1 MLDSLLFSFLI
12 ACFSVNFGKTLP
24 TSAVQADSRMAKRR
38 KMVADCKGMRAQI
51 FEFEQDWTRK
61 HNRIP
66 KTYERGAMQSVY
78 AKYRELKKDIRNLAA
93 VDLQRTARGFIARC
107 RLRGPSH
114 SRARP
119 SWAVNHSAVHSGTG
133 GTAAA
138 HSTAATTGGKAAV
151 HKSVDDLITATNSS
165 HHQPLSHF
173 AESHKAAAAS
183 LQHQHQHQPQLHIGS
198 GGSTSSHPEGTPL
211 GDLYGRYRELLN
223 NKRELKRKL
232 KKFDEDF
239 VEQWGRLPKKADKEV
254 IRPMYQKYHEVKSSL
269 DELKSQIE
277 QSHGPLPDD
286 LLEDG
291 KHGGSTGSLTSGGG
305 KTSDA
310 DGDSEVMDGKQTR
323 SKSVNNAYCL
333 TQWEAVSL
341 RVTATVPSICRV
353 MTMTTNRSVL
363 TDKPDMTRS
372 NSSSIRITTSLRAP
386 STPLEGSYPFR
397 NH

>member
-1 MLDSLLFSFLI
+1 
-12 ACFSVNFGKTLP
+12 
-24 TSAVQADSRMAKRR
+24 MAKRR

-51 FEFEQDWTRK
+51 FEFEQEWTRK

-66 KTYERGAMQSVY
+66 KTYERGAMQTVY

-107 RLRGPSH
+107 RLRDPAARH
-114 SRARP
+114 SKP
-119 SWAVNHSAVHSGTG
+119 SWAGHGSHNTNVSSSKGSHTH
-133 GTAAA
+133 
-138 HSTAATTGGKAAV
+138 
-151 HKSVDDLITATNSS
+151 HKSVDDLVTATNSL

-183 LQHQHQHQPQLHIGS
+183 LQQHHAHQPQLN
-198 GGSTSSHPEGTPL
+198 TSSSGSAGHVEGTVL

-269 DELKSQIE
+269 DDLKAQIE

-286 LLEDG
+286 LLED
-291 KHGGSTGSLTSGGG
+291 KHGSSQSGSRSGAGDVDG
-305 KTSDA
+305 ESDA
-310 DGDSEVMDGKQTR
+310 MDGKLFF
-323 SKSVNNAYCL
+323 SDEV
-333 TQWEAVSL
+333 
-341 RVTATVPSICRV
+341 CRLKKILV
-353 MTMTTNRSVL
+353 
-363 TDKPDMTRS
+363 S
-372 NSSSIRITTSLRAP
+372 NSSKQSRGSGNSAKYLSSDDDDSKPLSAHRA
-386 STPLEGSYPFR
+386 
-397 NH
+397 

>member
-1 MLDSLLFSFLI
+1 
-12 ACFSVNFGKTLP
+12 
-24 TSAVQADSRMAKRR
+24 
-38 KMVADCKGMRAQI
+38 MRAQI

-93 VDLQRTARGFIARC
+93 VDLQRTVRGFIARSK
-107 RLRGPSH
+107 LLGPKDRSH
-114 SRARP
+114 GRP
-119 SWAVNHSAVHSGTG
+119 SWAVNASGSHSGG
-133 GTAAA
+133 GHT
-138 HSTAATTGGKAAV
+138 TTGAASKS
-151 HKSVDDLITATNSS
+151 HPKSVDDMVTATNSVS

-183 LQHQHQHQPQLHIGS
+183 MQHQQAHHTPTLHS
-198 GGSTSSHPEGTPL
+198 STTTVGSSHSHADGTPL

-269 DELKSQIE
+269 DDLKNQIE

-286 LLEDG
+286 LLED
-291 KHGGSTGSLTSGGG
+291 KHGSSAGTGG
-305 KTSDA
+305 KSGNATE
-310 DGDSEVMDGKQTR
+310 DGDSEAMDGK
-323 SKSVNNAYCL
+323 L
-333 TQWEAVSL
+333 F
-341 RVTATVPSICRV
+341 VTI
-353 MTMTTNRSVL
+353 
-363 TDKPDMTRS
+363 
-372 NSSSIRITTSLRAP
+372 
-386 STPLEGSYPFR
+386 
-397 NH
+397 